1 MFSFLVGKY
10 PGVEWLDCVSAAHV
24 PLHGV
29 VKPSSLTLPRDAT
42 PAARVLCAVVSRVL
56 VSAWYHPSGCK
67 SVSHTVLVCIS
78 LTTNHVKNLFT
89 GLFAYV
95 QVNTS
100 VERYPQFLLSS
111 WFSWFLIVLYL
122 LLHKAQLVKNP
133 PAIRETT
140 VGLLGSRRSPG
151 EATGCPLQHSWASLV
166 AQLAKSLPSVQ
177 ETWVPSLG
185 WEDPMEKGMATHSSI
200 LAWRIP
206 WNGVAMS
213 QTRLSDF
220 HYMLRCKSFYHTC
233 SLQIFSPNLQF
244 ACSFSKLCKMKN
256 TSF

>member
-1 MFSFLVGKY
+1 MAGLCLSR
-10 PGVEWLDCVSAAHV
+10 
-24 PLHGV
+24 
-29 VKPSSLTLPRDAT
+29 TLAFVWSGEAFQRDRAT
-42 PAARVLCAVVSRVL
+42 WVLCAVVSPVL
-56 VSAWYHPSGCK
+56 ASAWYHPGGCK
-67 SVSHTVLVCIS
+67 SVSHTGLVCIS

-89 GLFAYV
+89 GLFAYA
-95 QVNTS
+95 QVDTS
-100 VERYPQFLLSS
+100 VERCPQFLLSS

-122 LLHKAQLVKNP
+122 LLHKAQLVKNA
-133 PAIRETT
+133 PAIQETT
-140 VGLLGSRRSPG
+140 VRFLGSRRSPG
-151 EATGCPLQHSWASLV
+151 EAIGYPLQHSWASFE
-166 AQLAKSLPSVQ
+166 AQLVKNLPSMQ
-177 ETWVPSLG
+177 ETWVLSLG

-206 WNGVAMS
+206 WNGVTMS

-256 TSF
+256 TSFWFWWSLVHQFAL